1 MELPA
6 WEDNYCGCVG
16 LVCHGRKE
24 GERVY
29 TDIIIV
35 ALVLVVAK
43 EKRNNQW
50 LLYYSGENFAGAC
63 LFFLFFL
70 DILILPKILRFFL
83 FSLDYASCYN
93 GNCNDAA

>member
-1 MELPA
+1 MCRFSVSWSE
-6 WEDNYCGCVG
+6 G
-16 LVCHGRKE
+16 GRK
-24 GERVY
+24 GLYRHNHC
-29 TDIIIV
+29 DISFGSRW
-35 ALVLVVAK
+35 AK

-50 LLYYSGENFAGAC
+50 LLYYSGEIFAGAC
-63 LFFLFFL
+63 LFFHFF